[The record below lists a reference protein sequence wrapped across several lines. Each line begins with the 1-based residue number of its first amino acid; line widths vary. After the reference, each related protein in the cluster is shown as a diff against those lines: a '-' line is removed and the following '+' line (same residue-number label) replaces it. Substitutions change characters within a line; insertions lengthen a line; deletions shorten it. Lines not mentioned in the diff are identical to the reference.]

1 MDTNWFV
8 IVHGWI
14 FTTSVVVSSIPYGD
28 AAGHSNS
35 QFRGRNAVFGSVYGT
50 FRKVQLPSGRSYWLA
65 EGLFSSKN
73 HVKTNSCGWRLPL
86 EKFLASLKILVD
98 FPKKKSKF
106 SPSAM
111 VAERIK
117 LTNQE
122 IKGAKV

>member
-1 MDTNWFV
+1 
-8 IVHGWI
+8 
-14 FTTSVVVSSIPYGD
+14 VVVSSIPYGD

-50 FRKVQLPSGRSYWLA
+50 FRKVQLPSGQSYWLA
-65 EGLFSSKN
+65 EGWFPTKN
-73 HVKTNSCGWRLPL
+73 PVKTTCWRWRLPL
-86 EKFLASLKILVD
+86 GKFLAALKIPVD
-98 FPKKKSKF
+98 FPEKKSKF